1 MEPGPLTPLVFD
13 CSQFTSNSLQIGN
26 SGGIP
31 PYSYSVNSGS
41 SFKDESIFND
51 LIPGKSYSLIIRD
64 NKDCTLQQDFIMPA
78 LYAKMIQLPPAIK
91 LSFGDKSVLQ
101 PQINIPAS
109 LIKSVSWSPEFNL
122 SCYQC
127 LNPEI
132 LAEKGG
138 LLRVQVTNVF
148 GCTESV
154 TSQITVDNTFS
165 VFVPNAFSPNGDGI
179 NDFITVFADAEQI
192 KEVKSFE
199 IYNRYGEMVFK
210 RDNFQPN
217 DEYLGWNGTKTD
229 TKLSNDTYLY
239 SIVLVLKNGGE
250 FVKQGSFMLIR

>member
-1 MEPGPLTPLVFD
+1 M
-13 CSQFTSNSLQIGN
+13 
-26 SGGIP
+26 
-31 PYSYSVNSGS
+31 GS

-51 LIPGKSYSLIIRD
+51 LIPGNPYSLTIRD
-64 NKDCTLQQDFIMPA
+64 NRNCTLVQDFIMPA

-91 LSFGDKSVLQ
+91 LSFGDKFVLQ

-109 LIKSVSWSPEFNL
+109 LIKSLSWSPEFNL

-132 LAEKGG
+132 LADKGG
-138 LLRVQVTNVF
+138 LLRVQITNVF

-165 VFVPNAFSPNGDGI
+165 VFVPNVFSPNGDGI
-179 NDFITVFADAEQI
+179 NDLITVFADAEQI

-210 RDNFQPN
+210 RESFQPN
-217 DEYLGWNGTKTD
+217 DEYLGWNGTKSD
-229 TKLSNDTYLY
+229 VKLSNDTYLY
-239 SIVLVLKNGGE
+239 SIILVLKNGGE
-250 FVKQGSFMLIR
+250 FVKLGSFMLVR